1 MSMDI
6 NIHITADSEL
16 IRALSD
22 IAGCMAAISIA
33 KADRTDMVLPKK
45 APKAAQEPAGEPKG
59 AKVDKD
65 DTKKEDKPLPGAPVS
80 PKKEKEINEI
90 TSVPS
95 QAEEKAAA
103 EDKPTAKEIEDVRA
117 AAGAFMRKDKA
128 TNQPIIQ
135 QWLKDNHLSRVGAI
149 ATHAQL
155 ESLQAV
161 VGGAANA

>member
-6 NIHITADSEL
+6 NIHITADGEL

-22 IAGCMAAISIA
+22 IAGYMAAISIA
-33 KADRTDMVLPKK
+33 KADHTEVVLPEK
-45 APKAAQEPAGEPKG
+45 ATQAAQEPAGEPKTV
-59 AKVDKD
+59 KTTK
-65 DTKKEDKPLPGAPVS
+65 DTKAEEKPLPGAPVS
-80 PKKEKEINEI
+80 PKREKEINEI

-103 EDKPTAKEIEDVRA
+103 EDKPTAKEIEVVRA

>member
-22 IAGCMAAISIA
+22 IADCMAAISIA
-33 KADRTDMVLPKK
+33 KADHTDMVLPKK
-45 APKAAQEPAGEPKG
+45 ATQAAQEPAGEPKTVNTT
-59 AKVDKD
+59 K
-65 DTKKEDKPLPGAPVS
+65 DTKAEEKPLPGAAVS

-90 TSVPS
+90 TSLPS

-135 QWLKDNHLSRVGAI
+135 QWLLDNHLSRVGAI

>member
-6 NIHITADSEL
+6 NIHITADNEL

-33 KADRTDMVLPKK
+33 KAAHTDMVLPDKTTQ
-45 APKAAQEPAGEPKG
+45 APEPPAEPAEE
-59 AKVDKD
+59 AKVTK
-65 DTKKEDKPLPGAPVS
+65 DTKKAEKPLSGAPVS
-80 PKKEKEINEI
+80 PKKKKEINEI

-103 EDKPTAKEIEDVRA
+103 EDKPTAKEIEEVRA

>member
-1 MSMDI
+1 M
-6 NIHITADSEL
+6 
-16 IRALSD
+16 
-22 IAGCMAAISIA
+22 
-33 KADRTDMVLPKK
+33 
-45 APKAAQEPAGEPKG
+45 
-59 AKVDKD
+59 
-65 DTKKEDKPLPGAPVS
+65 S

-103 EDKPTAKEIEDVRA
+103 EDKPTAKEIEEVRA

>member
-33 KADRTDMVLPKK
+33 KANHTDMVLPDKTTQ
-45 APKAAQEPAGEPKG
+45 APEPPAEPAEK
-59 AKVDKD
+59 AKVTK
-65 DTKKEDKPLPGAPVS
+65 DTKKAEKPLPGAAVS

-95 QAEEKAAA
+95 QTEEKAAA
-103 EDKPTAKEIEDVRA
+103 EDKPTAKEIEEVRA

-135 QWLKDNHLSRVGAI
+135 QWLLDNHLSRVGAI